1 MIFLQGALGV
11 RCVIYGCDVCGR
23 MAGRWCSGLPEVAP
37 EQWRHAAHRA
47 YGSGGEPPQAAAVGS
62 FSGLRLTTDPRA
74 CQGLSI
80 LHHRQAKG
88 CAVPNSIAQTARRRP
103 DVPTRAVRV
112 RLTAGGS
119 TDRRHLRAASASA
132 RRAALLCVEWVPEAA
147 LRSFWTR
154 WQCHFCYGLAINP
167 ARMTMHEGHPRGP
180 DGPLRHPPHLP
191 SIPRHGMAAAAAPT
205 RPPHAKTD
213 PKHQRRLQKPR

>member
-1 MIFLQGALGV
+1 MTARASRSALVSWTLTEAPAGAGATKAAATGRQARATASFCGGDLTVIFLQGALGV

-62 FSGLRLTTDPRA
+62 FSGPCLTTDPRA

-132 RRAALLCVEWVPEAA
+132 RRAALLVLSGSLKQRCVVFGPGG
-147 LRSFWTR
+147 S
-154 WQCHFCYGLAINP
+154 AIF
-167 ARMTMHEGHPRGP
+167 AM
-180 DGPLRHPPHLP
+180 DLQ
-191 SIPRHGMAAAAAPT
+191 SI
-205 RPPHAKTD
+205 
-213 PKHQRRLQKPR
+213 LLE